1 MALPPSCAAA
11 LPASTST
18 TAATVLATFMH
29 NSKTLGAAPGARN
42 HPPICVERQCRQGR
56 NCMKACAGIKITPFR
71 IGAFMTEYLR
81 AAIAGL
87 ACLASL
93 AAGTLPSAAAD
104 YPNRPVHWLIGFA
117 AGGPVDIVARIM
129 SQWLSDRLG
138 QQFIVENRA
147 GSGGNL
153 AAAAAVNS
161 PPDGYTLL
169 FVAPNNAISASLY
182 KKLPYDFIRDT
193 VPVASIMQLTNMLV
207 VSNDMPVKTV
217 QEFIDY
223 CKANPGKVAYAS
235 SGNGTSVHMSAELF
249 KAMTKIDMIHV
260 PYRGSALAF
269 PDIISNKVQLIFD
282 NLPSA
287 LEQARGGSVRA
298 LGVTSPQRWPG
309 VPDVPAIAETVP
321 GFESVGFYGISAPK
335 GTPPE
340 IVDLLNKAVGEALQD
355 PKLVARLA
363 EIGGIPK
370 PMSPAEFGR
379 LIAEETQKWRKVVAF
394 AGVSV
399 D

>member
-1 MALPPSCAAA
+1 MIAFLRAAVLCFVGFA
-11 LPASTST
+11 SLATATLPAS
-18 TAATVLATFMH
+18 
-29 NSKTLGAAPGARN
+29 
-42 HPPICVERQCRQGR
+42 
-56 NCMKACAGIKITPFR
+56 
-71 IGAFMTEYLR
+71 
-81 AAIAGL
+81 
-87 ACLASL
+87 
-93 AAGTLPSAAAD
+93 AAG
-104 YPNRPVHWLIGFA
+104 YPDRPVRWLIGFA

-129 SQWLSDRLG
+129 AQWLSDHFG
-138 QQFIVENRA
+138 QQFVVENRA

-153 AAAAAVNS
+153 AAAAAVTS
-161 PPDGYTLL
+161 APDGYTLL

-207 VSNDMPVKTV
+207 VSNGMPVKTV

-223 CKANPGKVAYAS
+223 CKANPGKISYAS

-249 KAMTKIDMIHV
+249 KAMTKCDMIHV
-260 PYRGSALAF
+260 PYRGSAIAF

-282 NLPSA
+282 NLPTA
-287 LEQARGGSVRA
+287 LEQSRGGTVRA
-298 LGVTSPQRWPG
+298 LGVTSPQRWPI

-321 GFESVGFYGISAPK
+321 GFESIGFYGISAPK

-340 IVDLLNKAVGEALQD
+340 VIATLNKAVGEALKD
-355 PKLVARLA
+355 PKLIARLA
-363 EIGGIPK
+363 ETGGVPK
-370 PMSPAEFGR
+370 PMTPEEFGK
-379 LIAEETQKWRKVVAF
+379 LVAAETEKWRKVVEF

>member
-1 MALPPSCAAA
+1 MLRILRNSVFGLVFLSTLFSAAP
-11 LPASTST
+11 PAS
-18 TAATVLATFMH
+18 AA
-29 NSKTLGAAPGARN
+29 R
-42 HPPICVERQCRQGR
+42 
-56 NCMKACAGIKITPFR
+56 
-71 IGAFMTEYLR
+71 
-81 AAIAGL
+81 
-87 ACLASL
+87 
-93 AAGTLPSAAAD
+93 
-104 YPNRPVHWLIGFA
+104 YPDRPVHWMIGFA
-117 AGGPVDIVARIM
+117 AGGPVDIIARIM
-129 SQWLSDRLG
+129 AQWLSDRLG

-147 GSGGNL
+147 GSGGNI
-153 AAAAAVNS
+153 AAAAAINA
-161 PPDGYTLL
+161 PADGYTLL
-169 FVAPNNAISASLY
+169 FVAPNNAISTSLY
-182 KKLPYDFIRDT
+182 KKLPFDFLRDT

-207 VSNDMPVKTV
+207 VSNATPVKTV

-223 CKANPGKVAYAS
+223 CKANPGKISFAS

-249 KAMTKIDMIHV
+249 KVMTKCDMVHV
-260 PYRGSALAF
+260 PYRGSAIAF

-287 LEQARGGSVRA
+287 LEQAKGGNVRA
-298 LGVTSPQRWPG
+298 IGVTSPQRWPS

-340 IVDLLNKAVGEALQD
+340 IVALLNNAVNEALKD

-363 EIGGIPK
+363 ETGGIPK
-370 PMSPAEFGR
+370 PMTPAEFGK
-379 LIAEETQKWRKVVAF
+379 LIADETEKWRKVVEF